1 MSRAREFADLAG
13 SAEAGGLTGRNLIIN
28 GAMQVAQRGNV
39 AVTQAATAYGG
50 ADRWLMYPNIPGSGS
65 STIAQTA
72 VTWTESKFAQG
83 FTATTTLSGG
93 EMLFIQRIESKNTS
107 HLANN
112 KVTLQFKLAHDVG
125 STLTV
130 QLLLQRP
137 TTTADD
143 YSAAT
148 VFLGA
153 TTIGTCPTGTSSG
166 TLFTYTSN
174 TLTSADVSKGFQIQI
189 RVLTASAVTNKNFY
203 LGDVQ
208 LELGDTATPFEHRSF
223 GEELQL
229 CQRYYFKWDELIS
242 NAAELWGMQTVAL
255 GSTYVRTAVSFPVKM
270 RTTPSAANIT
280 YNSTSGAVGAQLIT
294 QNGCT
299 LFANPTLGGSG
310 YFNSNWSMDAEL

>member
-13 SAEAGGLTGRNLIIN
+13 SADAGGLTGRNLIIN

-153 TTIGTCPTGTSSG
+153 TTIVTCPTGTSSG

-208 LELGDTATPFEHRSF
+208 LE
-223 GEELQL
+223 
-229 CQRYYFKWDELIS
+229 
-242 NAAELWGMQTVAL
+242 
-255 GSTYVRTAVSFPVKM
+255 
-270 RTTPSAANIT
+270 
-280 YNSTSGAVGAQLIT
+280 VG
-294 QNGCT
+294 
-299 LFANPTLGGSG
+299 
-310 YFNSNWSMDAEL
+310 